1 MDVTLEKL
9 AKSTEGAKQAHVC
22 RISQVKGQ
30 RNDRRGGC
38 SRAVLYFL
46 FRSSRMIGGSFFFAQ
61 KRAAHVPAAST
72 AWKHDE
78 MRADPQGGN

>member
-9 AKSTEGAKQAHVC
+9 AKSTEGAKQAHAC

-30 RNDRRGGC
+30 RNDRRGEC

-46 FRSSRMIGGSFFFAQ
+46 FRSSRMVGGSFFFAQ
-61 KRAAHVPAAST
+61 KTRST
-72 AWKHDE
+72 RSGGSRKHDE